1 MILYAKVTRSA
12 FLTLWITGYF
22 FLLRRREFEVTILI
36 EFNKLI
42 RTEKAGRVQLLK
54 SFKFACNLIQ

>member
-1 MILYAKVTRSA
+1 MILYANVTRSA
-12 FLTLWITGYF
+12 FLTLWKTGYF
-22 FLLRRREFEVTILI
+22 FLLRREFEITILI

>member
-1 MILYAKVTRSA
+1 MILYANVTRSA
-12 FLTLWITGYF
+12 FLTLWMTGYF
-22 FLLRRREFEVTILI
+22 CFLRREFEITILI
-36 EFNKLI
+36 EFNKLT